1 MSGYDLSEG
10 VFRTGNYSEEQL
22 WKAFRN
28 VFSTKTQNSSSYKFV
43 FLKSIIDCMHQYKN
57 RTEYTFFELFEQ
69 FTKIY
74 WILIVKY
81 GLVQNNSRTKETYI
95 EQILKEYVGFSNGD
109 KKVTICFSDLT
120 TEAKNKLVYQVTKK
134 CKKYV
139 VGALYG
145 DTNELMYSF
154 SKKKE
159 IIQLNPQMKDFVLRH
174 EGSIE
179 ELNYFELAKFLDKVN
194 SRDKVNSIIKDN
206 KYNKKDSLEAYRQ
219 LLYDEFE
226 TECASSD
233 YTLQNVNTIEL
244 LIESE
249 DKYSQSNIVEKENA
263 YYKKLYNK
271 EEIINKDSEYM
282 KLYLDDPERV
292 IKMIKVRHGI
302 NC

>member
-81 GLVQNNSRTKETYI
+81 GLAQNNSRTKETYI
-95 EQILKEYVGFSNGD
+95 EQILKEYVGCTTGD
-109 KKVTICFSDLT
+109 NKLTIRFSDLT
-120 TEAKNKLVYQVTKK
+120 TEVKYKLVYQVVKK

-139 VGALYG
+139 VGALFG
-145 DTNELMYSF
+145 DTNELLYSF

-159 IIQLNPQMKDFVLRH
+159 IIQLNPQMKDFILRH
-174 EGSIE
+174 EDSIE

-194 SRDKVNSIIKDN
+194 YREKIDNIIEDN
-206 KYNKKDSLEAYRQ
+206 KYNKTDSLEVYRQ

-226 TECASSD
+226 IEDVSEGSLTEI
-233 YTLQNVNTIEL
+233 NTIEL
-244 LIESE
+244 IMDVE
-249 DKYSQSNIVEKENA
+249 KNYCKTQTIEKENE
-263 YYKKLYNK
+263 YYKKLYEK
-271 EEIINKDSEYM
+271 EATIEKDSENM

-292 IKMIKVRHGI
+292 IKMIKIRQKI
-302 NC
+302 SY

>member
-22 WKAFRN
+22 WKSFRN

-43 FLKSIIDCMHQYKN
+43 FLKSIIDCMHQYN
-57 RTEYTFFELFEQ
+57 SRTEYTFFELFEQ

-81 GLVQNNSRTKETYI
+81 GLAQNNSRTKETYI
-95 EQILKEYVGFSNGD
+95 EQILKEYVGFANGD

-120 TEAKNKLVYQVTKK
+120 IEAKNKLVYQVIKK

-194 SRDKVNSIIKDN
+194 SREKVDSIIKDN

-226 TECASSD
+226 TEYVSSD
-233 YTLQNVNTIEL
+233 YTLQDVNTIEL
-244 LIESE
+244 LIEAE
-249 DKYSQSNIVEKENA
+249 KKYSQSNIAEQENLHYKEV
-263 YYKKLYNK
+263 YKK
-271 EEIINKDSEYM
+271 EETINKDAEYM

>member
-22 WKAFRN
+22 WKSFRN

-43 FLKSIIDCMHQYKN
+43 FLKSIIDCMHQYNN

-81 GLVQNNSRTKETYI
+81 GLAQNNSRTKETYI

-159 IIQLNPQMKDFVLRH
+159 IIQLNPQMKEFVLRH

-206 KYNKKDSLEAYRQ
+206 KYNKKDSLEAYRK

-271 EEIINKDSEYM
+271 EEIINKDTEYM

>member
-1 MSGYDLSEG
+1 
-10 VFRTGNYSEEQL
+10 
-22 WKAFRN
+22 
-28 VFSTKTQNSSSYKFV
+28 
-43 FLKSIIDCMHQYKN
+43 MHQYN
-57 RTEYTFFELFEQ
+57 SRTEYTFFELFEQ

-81 GLVQNNSRTKETYI
+81 GLAQNNSRTKETYI
-95 EQILKEYVGFSNGD
+95 EQILKEYVGFANVD

-120 TEAKNKLVYQVTKK
+120 IEAKNKLVYQVIKK

-194 SRDKVNSIIKDN
+194 SREKVDSIIKDN

-226 TECASSD
+226 TEYVSSD
-233 YTLQNVNTIEL
+233 YTLQDVNTIEL
-244 LIESE
+244 LIEAE
-249 DKYSQSNIVEKENA
+249 KKYSQSNIAEQENLHYKEV
-263 YYKKLYNK
+263 YKK
-271 EEIINKDSEYM
+271 EETINKDSEYM

>member
-10 VFRTGNYSEEQL
+10 VFRTVNYSEEQL
-22 WKAFRN
+22 WKSIRN

-43 FLKSIIDCMHQYKN
+43 FLKSIIDCMHQYN
-57 RTEYTFFELFEQ
+57 SRTEYTFFELFEQ

-74 WILIVKY
+74 WIFIVKY
-81 GLVQNNSRTKETYI
+81 VLAQNNSRTKETYI
-95 EQILKEYVGFSNGD
+95 EQILKEYVGFANGD

-120 TEAKNKLVYQVTKK
+120 IEAKNKLVYQVIKK

-226 TECASSD
+226 TEYVSSD
-233 YTLQNVNTIEL
+233 YTLQDVNTIEL
-244 LIESE
+244 LIEAE
-249 DKYSQSNIVEKENA
+249 KKYSQSNIAEQENLHYKEV
-263 YYKKLYNK
+263 YKK
-271 EEIINKDSEYM
+271 EETIN
-282 KLYLDDPERV
+282 
-292 IKMIKVRHGI
+292 
-302 NC
+302 